1 MVFHLLSPS
10 VSVLNSSLRSLFPLQ
25 PQQEGFH
32 CGSTVVPAK
41 VYSSSRQKLFI
52 HLQYVTLTVYMC
64 GIMSYSLNN

>member
-1 MVFHLLSPS
+1 MVFHLLSQS

-32 CGSTVVPAK
+32 GSSTVVPAK

-64 GIMSYSLNN
+64 GIMLYSLNN